1 MLCCLNCVSLY
12 LQMNTCISLMSAV
25 ATFYIMLQESECL
38 FTLSTNSPPCV
49 IGLVK
54 NENRC
59 LISISFNGVV
69 VIEQA
74 F

>member
-49 IGLVK
+49 IGIVK
-54 NENRC
+54 NEKRC
-59 LISISFNGVV
+59 STSNSFSGVV
-69 VIEQA
+69 VTVPA
-74 F
+74 L